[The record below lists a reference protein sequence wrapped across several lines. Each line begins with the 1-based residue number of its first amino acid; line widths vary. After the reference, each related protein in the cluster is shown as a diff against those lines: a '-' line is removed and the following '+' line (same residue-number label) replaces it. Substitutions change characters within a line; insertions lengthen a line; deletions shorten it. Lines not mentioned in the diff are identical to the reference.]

1 MEEIIL
7 KSAPQIYV
15 LSNKCYKFKHIKT
28 GNTYTFI
35 ETLRSKNPLNGELL
49 TQRIIVRNLVNNTL
63 WKKLLIVFGGH
74 LGFVLQ
80 WAKYG
85 INSK

>member
-15 LSNKCYKFKHIKT
+15 LSNKGYMFKHIKT

-35 ETLRSKNPLNGELL
+35 EILRSKNPLNREWYDAVLYCD
-49 TQRIIVRNLVNNTL
+49 N
-63 WKKLLIVFGGH
+63 KGGRFCRSFES
-74 LGFVLQ
+74 FVLNFK
-80 WAKYG
+80 AVKDD
-85 INSK
+85 S